1 MLTILQLFSI
11 WSKLERWKSSISGC
25 LVSWLEIKKIVILKC
40 LLLFYTTSVNR
51 FSIGLCHA
59 TQSRFY
65 MITSWVVALRSSSKA
80 PRWARL
86 APEKG
91 PCHRVVVCCPS
102 HLLQL
107 SESQWNRCLWGD
119 EMHPKL
125 QHLQL
130 VLVNR
135 KGLIFLHDSA
145 QLHVAQLHVEQP
157 ALQKLNGLGYKILP
171 HPDIYLTSCQ
181 PTTTSSSIPT
191 TFFRENASTAIR
203 MQKMLLKSLLNPEAQ
218 IFMLQK

>member
-1 MLTILQLFSI
+1 MW
-11 WSKLERWKSSISGC
+11 WS
-25 LVSWLEIKKIVILKC
+25 
-40 LLLFYTTSVNR
+40 
-51 FSIGLCHA
+51 A
-59 TQSRFY
+59 
-65 MITSWVVALRSSSKA
+65 
-80 PRWARL
+80 ARL
-86 APEKG
+86 I
-91 PCHRVVVCCPS
+91 CCSSLNPNETTA
-102 HLLQL
+102 
-107 SESQWNRCLWGD
+107 SEEYAQKTD